1 MSYAVLG
8 AVMVVFW
15 VAAWP
20 LARAHLQAI
29 AVMRE
34 VAGESAPRYAR
45 ALTVPI
51 ETRDSDF
58 QIETPAGPQQ
68 VRARLYLPQG
78 EPDAPALVIFH
89 GVHHLGIEEPR
100 LVGFARAMASCGIR
114 VLTPELPDIK
124 DYHVSRDSV
133 RTIGESVRWF
143 ARQTAG
149 PVGVMG
155 LSFAGGLALV
165 AAEDPAYG
173 PNFKFVVAV
182 GSQDSMARVTKYYQT
197 GRAVRP
203 DGTIEVLPAHEY
215 GPLVIEYEYLEG
227 FLPAA
232 DLEPVRAVLRAHLYE
247 DPKGEAAA
255 MRLLN
260 DTQKQ
265 EVAEL
270 ENASLPAT
278 RDKIAAAI
286 AGHAYEFPELSP
298 ERGLGTLTTPVYLLH
313 GEADNVIPAAETLW
327 MASELPRNDLK
338 AMLVSPVLSHVSVEM
353 EPGMMEEWRL
363 VRFFGMVMRAAETP
377 GGR

>member
-1 MSYAVLG
+1 
-8 AVMVVFW
+8 MVVFCLT
-15 VAAWP
+15 AWP
-20 LARAHLQAI
+20 LARAHLQAF

-34 VAGESAPRYAR
+34 VAGEPVPRYAR
-45 ALTVPI
+45 VLTGPV
-51 ETRDSDF
+51 ETRDSNF
-58 QIETPAGPQQ
+58 QIETPDGPQQ

-78 EPDAPALVIFH
+78 KPDAPALVIFH

-100 LVGFARAMASCGIR
+100 LVGFARAMASCGIQ

-124 DYHVSRDSV
+124 DYHVSQDSV
-133 RTIGESVRWF
+133 RMIGESVRWF
-143 ARQTAG
+143 AKKTAG
-149 PVGVMG
+149 SVGVMG

-165 AAEDPAYG
+165 AAEDPQYQ

-197 GRAVRP
+197 GRDVRP

-255 MRLLN
+255 MGLLN

-265 EVAEL
+265 EVTEL

-338 AMLVSPVLSHVSVEM
+338 AMLVSPVLSHVNVEM

-363 VRFFGMVMRAAETP
+363 VRFFGMVMRAAESP